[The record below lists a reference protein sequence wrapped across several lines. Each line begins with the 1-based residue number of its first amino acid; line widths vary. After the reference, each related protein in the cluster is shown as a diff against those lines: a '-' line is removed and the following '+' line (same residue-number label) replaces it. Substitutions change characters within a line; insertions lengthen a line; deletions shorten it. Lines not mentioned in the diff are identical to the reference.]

1 MIDGISSDPFSMK
14 TLPIETPDGSLELI
28 DKIRKQSRQRYAMQK
43 DQLEKLM
50 DAWNKRTFSLQEKVM
65 EKAKLEALGLNKQ
78 ETENYQ
84 DQFVQQH
91 AHLFTEYEIDE
102 TAPDAIIYDTANYSH
117 KAVWYEKPKSLENQA
132 GLKYSKWQ
140 KVQVPNWEI
149 TMSVDIYQ
157 HQTITIE
164 WNNGPL
170 MIRIGDKQEVMQ
182 QLNTICQS
190 AGMTAEQQ
198 NFMKF
203 VPNVE
208 KLQQLHPELI
218 PPIPQATHSWP
229 ATPKVHTDN
238 INIPAPEPGF
248 SIKDIKLWERYE
260 GYIKLSYNYWMFVT
274 VKGVEW
280 LLHKNRIVAPDG
292 VDRKKYYNIG
302 DKIKVKAKEYKEVNG
317 EQKVVRSQK

>member
-1 MIDGISSDPFSMK
+1 MSFTVGKDDADLITGQFKELASVNDLISLPKYTTYMRLMIDGISSDPFSMK

-132 GLKYSKWQ
+132 GLKYSK
-140 KVQVPNWEI
+140 
-149 TMSVDIYQ
+149 
-157 HQTITIE
+157 
-164 WNNGPL
+164 
-170 MIRIGDKQEVMQ
+170 
-182 QLNTICQS
+182 
-190 AGMTAEQQ
+190 
-198 NFMKF
+198 
-203 VPNVE
+203 
-208 KLQQLHPELI
+208 
-218 PPIPQATHSWP
+218 
-229 ATPKVHTDN
+229 
-238 INIPAPEPGF
+238 
-248 SIKDIKLWERYE
+248 
-260 GYIKLSYNYWMFVT
+260 
-274 VKGVEW
+274 
-280 LLHKNRIVAPDG
+280 
-292 VDRKKYYNIG
+292 
-302 DKIKVKAKEYKEVNG
+302 
-317 EQKVVRSQK
+317 